1 MATPADFT
9 ARARTEMFSVYQ
21 AYQSL
26 QRRVQDL
33 QDEVTALGGAAGIYG
48 ANQENW
54 PAQGDD
60 FDYADMAA
68 AFTNL
73 SALVGVPS
81 TAQKQTII
89 RCRRE

>member
-1 MATPADFT
+1 MTTSADFT
-9 ARARTEMFSVYQ
+9 TRARTEMFSVYTSYQ
-21 AYQSL
+21 AL

-48 ANQENW
+48 ANGVNFPE
-54 PAQGDD
+54 QGDGFD
-60 FDYADMAA
+60 FDDMAA

-73 SALVGVPS
+73 SKLVAAP
-81 TAQKQTII
+81 TLAEKQTII

>member
-9 ARARTEMFSVYQ
+9 VRARDEMYSIYT

-26 QRRVQDL
+26 RRRVDDL
-33 QDEVTALGGAAGIYG
+33 TDEVTAAGGAVGLYG
-48 ANQENW
+48 ADGTGFPE
-54 PAQGDD
+54 QGDGFD
-60 FDYADMAA
+60 FGDMAA

-73 SALVGVPS
+73 TSLVGVPS

-89 RCRRE
+89 RCRR

>member
-9 ARARTEMFSVYQ
+9 TRARGEMFAAFQ
-21 AYQSL
+21 AYQAP
-26 QRRVQDL
+26 QRRVADL

-48 ANQENW
+48 ADGSLW
-54 PAQGDD
+54 PVQGDG
-60 FDYADMAA
+60 FDLADMTA

-73 SALVGVPS
+73 TALVGVPS